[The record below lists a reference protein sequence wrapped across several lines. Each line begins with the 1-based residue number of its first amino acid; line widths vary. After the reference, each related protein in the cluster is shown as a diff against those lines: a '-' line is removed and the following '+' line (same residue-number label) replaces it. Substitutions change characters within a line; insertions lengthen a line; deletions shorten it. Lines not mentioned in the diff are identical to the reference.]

1 VSADLRTAAELAE
14 ALAAGETTSVEITQA
29 HLDRI
34 AEVDGDVHAFLHVDT
49 DGALRS
55 AAESDERRAAGES
68 LSPLDG
74 IPIAVK
80 DVMATRGM
88 PTTCGSR
95 ILQGWVP
102 PYDATVVARLRGAGL
117 PILGKT
123 NMDEFAMGSSTE
135 HSAYGPTHNPWALD
149 RIPGGSGGGSA
160 AAIAAYEAPLAIGTD
175 TGGSI
180 RQPGAVTGTVGVK
193 PTYGGVSRYGL
204 VALANS
210 LDQPGP
216 VTRTVLDAALLHE
229 VIGGHDPLD
238 STSIDEAL
246 PAIVEA
252 ARLGADGD
260 LAGVRIGV
268 VRELGGEGYQA
279 GVLSRFEES
288 VELMT
293 KAGAEVV
300 EVSCPHFVH
309 ALATYYLILPAEA
322 SSNLARFDAMRYGL
336 RVTPDGDPS
345 AEDVMRATREA
356 GFGDEVKRRIILG
369 TYALSSG
376 YYDAYYGQAQKVRTL
391 VTRDFEAAFEQAD
404 VLVSPTA
411 PTTAFKIGEKV
422 DDPLAMY
429 LNDLATIPANLS
441 GVPGISI
448 PSGLAEED
456 GLPAG
461 VQILAPAMA
470 DDRVYRVGAALETLL
485 AQQWGGPLLDQAPPL
500 PAVEPVETPEG
511 TSR

>member
-1 VSADLRTAAELAE
+1 MSVEKRTAAEIAD
-14 ALAAGETTSVEITQA
+14 ALAAGDTTSVAVTQA

-34 AEVDGDVHAFLHVDT
+34 AEVDGAVHAFLQVDAE
-49 DGALRS
+49 GALS
-55 AAESDERRAAGES
+55 AAAAADERRASG
-68 LSPLDG
+68 SPASALDG
-74 IPIAVK
+74 VPIAVK
-80 DVMATRGM
+80 DVLATRGL

-95 ILQGWVP
+95 ILEGWVP
-102 PYDATVVARLRGAGL
+102 PYDATVVARLRAAGL

-135 HSAYGPTHNPWALD
+135 HSAYGATHNPWDLS

-160 AAIAAYEAPLAIGTD
+160 AAVAAYEAPLAIGTD

-180 RQPGAVTGTVGVK
+180 RQPGAVTGTVGMK

-210 LDQPGP
+210 LDQAGP

-229 VIGGHDPLD
+229 IIGGHDPLD
-238 STSIDEAL
+238 STSIDQPVPDLVA
-246 PAIVEA
+246 A
-252 ARLGADGD
+252 ARAGADGD
-260 LAGVRIGV
+260 LTGVRIGV
-268 VRELGGEGYQA
+268 VTELGGEGYQA
-279 GVLSRFEES
+279 GVLARFRES

-345 AEDVMRATREA
+345 AEDVMRVTREA

-376 YYDAYYGQAQKVRTL
+376 YYDAFYGQAQKVRTL
-391 VTRDFEAAFEQAD
+391 IARDFDAAFAQAD

-411 PTTAFKIGEKV
+411 PTTAFKLGEKV

-441 GVPGISI
+441 GVPGISV
-448 PSGLAEED
+448 PSGLADED

-461 VQILAPAMA
+461 VQILAPALQ
-470 DDRVYRVGAALETLL
+470 DDRVYRVGAALEALL
-485 AQQWGGPLLDQAPPL
+485 AREWGGRLLDRAPDL
-500 PAVEPVETPEG
+500 PPVEPVETTG
-511 TSR
+511 GHRR